1 MNCRIFLKL
10 QILCLTLKLI
20 STLSLG
26 DDRKEQKKGILKYK
40 DDRKEQKTGYKRV
53 RADTFSLQKKKVWD
67 CESTIVCLGIVIGNG
82 LRDFSEI
89 LVPLIL

>member
-20 STLSLG
+20 SILSFKDG
-26 DDRKEQKKGILKYK
+26 KYR

-53 RADTFSLQKKKVWD
+53 
-67 CESTIVCLGIVIGNG
+67 
-82 LRDFSEI
+82 
-89 LVPLIL
+89 LILFLYKRKRYEISEFAKVLLFAQE